1 MFDTGRFDSQ
11 KFMPPETKG
20 KAKHGP
26 TALLIHLEKDEA
38 ELLGGVFRQFSI
50 ASETCSGDVAKVVGK
65 KKFEACVL
73 RLDDGAESTLQT
85 LRDSARNRSVAIL
98 GICSSAPQAMRF
110 SKYGINA
117 LLRDPLERQ
126 DAMRGVR
133 SAHLLIIHELRR
145 YLRVPIVLEFAVEL
159 FGGGKFGGVTRD
171 LSYGGMSVITP
182 TRVSVDHAGEIS
194 FALPSRTGIKVG
206 ATVLWRHEP
215 ELVGLRFEPADDRR
229 LQIRPW
235 IDDYLKLT

>member
-1 MFDTGRFDSQ
+1 
-11 KFMPPETKG
+11 MPPENKG

-50 ASETCSGDVAKVVGK
+50 ASETVSGDVAKLVNQ

-73 RLDDGAESTLQT
+73 RLDEGAERTLQT
-85 LRDSARNRSVAIL
+85 LRDSARNRNVPIL
-98 GICSSAPQAMRF
+98 GICSSTPQALRF

-145 YLRVPIVLEFAVEL
+145 YIRVPIVLECVMDL
-159 FGGGKFGGVTRD
+159 MGGGKVAGLTRD
-171 LSYGGMSVITP
+171 LSYGGMSVITS
-182 TRVSVDHAGEIS
+182 TRVSVDHAGEVS
-194 FALPSRTGIKVG
+194 FKLPNETGVKVG
-206 ATVLWRHEP
+206 ATILWRHEP

-229 LQIRPW
+229 LQLRPW

>member
-1 MFDTGRFDSQ
+1 
-11 KFMPPETKG
+11 MPPETKG
-20 KAKHGP
+20 KAKHAP
-26 TALLIHLEKDEA
+26 TALLIHLEAGEA
-38 ELLGGVFRQFSI
+38 EMLGGVFRQFSVEC
-50 ASETCSGDVAKVVGK
+50 ETASGDVAKLLGK

-73 RLDDGAESTLQT
+73 RLGEGAERTLEVVRQ
-85 LRDSARNRSVAIL
+85 SARNRNVPIL

-126 DAMRGVR
+126 DVMRGVR

-145 YLRVPIVLEFAVEL
+145 YIRVPIVLEFAVEL
-159 FGGGKFGGVTRD
+159 MGGGKVSGVTRD
-171 LSYGGMSVITP
+171 LSYGGMSVITS

-194 FALPSRTGIKVG
+194 FTLPNDARIKVG

-215 ELVGLRFEPADDRR
+215 ELVGLRFEAGDDRR

>member
-1 MFDTGRFDSQ
+1 
-11 KFMPPETKG
+11 MPPETKG
-20 KAKHGP
+20 KTKHGP
-26 TALLIHLEKDEA
+26 TALLIHLQEAEA

-50 ASETCSGDVAKVVGK
+50 ETEATSGDVAKIVNK
-65 KKFEACVL
+65 RKFEACVL
-73 RLDDGAESTLQT
+73 RLDDAAESTLQT
-85 LRDSARNRSVAIL
+85 LRESARNRNVPIL
-98 GICSSAPQAMRF
+98 GICATAPQAMRF

-117 LLRDPLERQ
+117 LLRDPVDRQ

-145 YLRVPIVLEFAVEL
+145 YIRVPIVLEFTL
-159 FGGGKFGGVTRD
+159 DLMGGGKFSGVTRD
-171 LSYGGMSVITP
+171 VSYGGMSVITP
-182 TRVSVDHAGEIS
+182 TRVSVDHAGEVS
-194 FALPSRTGIKVG
+194 FTLPNDTRIKVG

-215 ELVGLRFEPADDRR
+215 ELVGLRFEGGDDRR

>member
-1 MFDTGRFDSQ
+1 
-11 KFMPPETKG
+11 MPPESKK
-20 KAKHGP
+20 KAKHGA
-26 TALLIHLEKDEA
+26 TALLIHLEPDEA

-50 ASETCSGDVAKVVGK
+50 ESETVSGDVAKVVGK
-65 KKFEACVL
+65 KKFGACVL
-73 RLDDGAESTLQT
+73 RLDDGAESTLQI
-85 LRDSARNRSVAIL
+85 LRESARNRSVPIL
-98 GICSSAPQAMRF
+98 GICSSTPQAMRY

-145 YLRVPIVLEFAVEL
+145 YIRVPIVLEFAVEL
-159 FGGGKFGGVTRD
+159 MGGGKFSGVTRD

-182 TRVSVDHAGEIS
+182 TRISVDHTGEVS
-194 FALPSRTGIKVG
+194 FTLPNGTGVKV
-206 ATVLWRHEP
+206 AAIVLWRHEP
-215 ELVGLRFEPADDRR
+215 ELVGLRFETGDDRR

-235 IDDYLKLT
+235 IDDYLKLA

>member
-1 MFDTGRFDSQ
+1 
-11 KFMPPETKG
+11 MPPQAKG
-20 KAKHGP
+20 KAKHAP

-38 ELLGGVFRQFSI
+38 DLLGGVFRQFSI
-50 ASETCSGDVAKVVGK
+50 ESEAVSGDVAKLVGK

-73 RLDDGAESTLQT
+73 RLDEGAENTLQI
-85 LRDSARNRSVAIL
+85 LRNSARNRNVPIL
-98 GICSSAPQAMRF
+98 GICSSAPQAMRY

-145 YLRVPIVLEFAVEL
+145 YIRVPIVLECVVDL
-159 FGGGKFGGVTRD
+159 MGGGKVAGVTRD
-171 LSYGGMSVITP
+171 LSYGGMSVITS
-182 TRVSVDHAGEIS
+182 TRVSVDHAGEVS
-194 FALPSRTGIKVG
+194 FTLPNDTRVKVG

-215 ELVGLRFEPADDRR
+215 ELVGLRFEAGDDRR

-235 IDDYLKLT
+235 VDDYLKLT

>member
-1 MFDTGRFDSQ
+1 
-11 KFMPPETKG
+11 MPPETKG
-20 KAKHGP
+20 KAKRGP

-50 ASETCSGDVAKVVGK
+50 ESETVSGDVAKVVNK
-65 KKFEACVL
+65 RKFEACVL
-73 RLDDGAESTLQT
+73 RLDDGAENTLQI
-85 LRDSARNRSVAIL
+85 LRESARNRNVPIL

-145 YLRVPIVLEFAVEL
+145 YIRVPIVLECIVDL
-159 FGGGKFGGVTRD
+159 LGGGKISGLTRD
-171 LSYGGMSVITP
+171 LSYGGMSVIAP
-182 TRVSVDHAGEIS
+182 TRVSVDHAGEVS
-194 FALPSRTGIKVG
+194 FTLPNDTRVKVG
-206 ATVLWRHEP
+206 AIVLWRHEP
-215 ELVGLRFEPADDRR
+215 ELVGLRFEAADDRR

>member
-1 MFDTGRFDSQ
+1 MA
-11 KFMPPETKG
+11 PESRKKNKEATDKRG
-20 KAKHGP
+20 A
-26 TALLIHLEKDEA
+26 TALLIHLGNNDD
-38 ELLGGVFRQFSI
+38 ELLSGVFRQFSI
-50 ASETCSGDVAKVVGK
+50 ETEAVSGDVAKVVGK

-73 RLDDGAESTLQT
+73 RLDEGAEDTLQI
-85 LRDSARNRSVAIL
+85 LRNSARNRNVPIL
-98 GICSSAPQAMRF
+98 GICSSTPQAMRY

-145 YLRVPIVLEFAVEL
+145 YLRVPIVLEFTVDL
-159 FGGGKFGGVTRD
+159 MGGGKFSGVTRD
-171 LSYGGMSVITP
+171 VSYGGMSVITP
-182 TRVSVDHAGEIS
+182 TRISVDHAGEVS
-194 FALPSRTGIKVG
+194 FTLPTGTRVKVG

-215 ELVGLRFEPADDRR
+215 ELIGLRFEAGDDRR

-235 IDDYLKLT
+235 IDDYLKLA

>member
-1 MFDTGRFDSQ
+1 
-11 KFMPPETKG
+11 MPPENTG

-26 TALLIHLEKDEA
+26 TALLIHLDKDEA
-38 ELLGGVFRQFSI
+38 ELLSSVFRQFSI
-50 ASETCSGDVAKVVGK
+50 GSETVSGDVAKVVNQ

-73 RLDDGAESTLQT
+73 RLDEGAERTLQT
-85 LRDSARNRSVAIL
+85 LRDSARNRNIPIL

-110 SKYGINA
+110 SKFGINA

-145 YLRVPIVLEFAVEL
+145 YIRVPIVLECVMDL
-159 FGGGKFGGVTRD
+159 MGGGKVGGVTRD

-182 TRVSVDHAGEIS
+182 TRISVDHAGEVS
-194 FALPSRTGIKVG
+194 FRLPSGTGVKVG
-206 ATVLWRHEP
+206 ATILWRHEP
-215 ELVGLRFEPADDRR
+215 ELVGLRFEAGDDRR
-229 LQIRPW
+229 LQVRPW
-235 IDDYLKLT
+235 IDNYLKLT

>member
-1 MFDTGRFDSQ
+1 
-11 KFMPPETKG
+11 MPQEAKKKG
-20 KAKHGP
+20 QYGA
-26 TALLIHLEKDEA
+26 TALLIHLEKDDA

-50 ASETCSGDVAKVVGK
+50 GTETVSGDVAKVVNK

-73 RLDDGAESTLQT
+73 RLDDDAERTLQA
-85 LRDSARNRSVAIL
+85 LRDSARNRNIPIL

-145 YLRVPIVLEFAVEL
+145 YIRVPIVLECQVDLMGSGKVEAI
-159 FGGGKFGGVTRD
+159 TRD

-182 TRVSVDHAGEIS
+182 ARVSVDHAGEVA
-194 FALPSRTGIKVG
+194 FTLPNDTRIKVG
-206 ATVLWRHEP
+206 ATILWRHEP
-215 ELVGLRFEPADDRR
+215 ELVGLRFEAADDRR
-229 LQIRPW
+229 LQVRPW
-235 IDDYLKLT
+235 IDDYLKLS

>member
-1 MFDTGRFDSQ
+1 
-11 KFMPPETKG
+11 MPPEPKG
-20 KAKHGP
+20 KPKHAP
-26 TALLIHLEKDEA
+26 TALLIDLEAREA
-38 ELLGGVFRQFSI
+38 EMLAGVFRQFSI
-50 ASETCSGDVAKVVGK
+50 ESESVAGDVAKIVGK

-73 RLDDGAESTLQT
+73 RLSDGAESTLEVVRQ
-85 LRDSARNRSVAIL
+85 SARNRNVPIL

-126 DAMRGVR
+126 DAVRGVR

-145 YLRVPIVLEFAVEL
+145 YIRIPIVLECVVEL
-159 FGGGKFGGVTRD
+159 IGGGKITGVTRD

-194 FALPSRTGIKVG
+194 FTLPNDTHIKVG
-206 ATVLWRHEP
+206 ATILWRHEP
-215 ELVGLRFEPADDRR
+215 ELVGLRFEAGDDRR